1 MSDLISDAKEKY
13 KVAVDGWEHVFSA
26 AKDDMQFTYDIGEG
40 QWSDADRKKRAG
52 RPCITVNKLQK
63 FVRQLRGD
71 FMQSRPSMKVIPVDD
86 KADVQT
92 AELLNAIIRQIEYQS
107 NAPKVYDTAYA
118 HSAAC
123 SIGFWRILTKYTSED
138 SFDQDIII
146 KRILNPV
153 SVHFDPFATEF
164 NLEDAQYCFVEELID
179 KKDFERLYPKAEATN
194 FDGDKDNLLGSWIQE
209 DKIRVCEYFYKK
221 IVPKKIYLLSDGN
234 IFTGKMD
241 KELLQAYGLSVV
253 REREVETHVVKWC
266 KINGAEVLE
275 EADWA
280 GNGIPIIPMFGDEVV
295 VDGKKY
301 YLSLIRGAKGSQ
313 QMYNYWASAATENVM
328 LTPKTPF
335 LVDHRQIKGFENE
348 WNDANLNPRM
358 YLRYNAIAGLQKP
371 SREPQTQVPVAIINM
386 MQSTAYDIEDHLGR
400 YEASKGE
407 AGNER
412 SGKAIIA
419 RINQSDKGTF
429 TFVDNASN
437 SIIAGLKQIVD
448 LIPKIYDTHRALN
461 ILGENGERGQVE
473 VNKPDIGAQG
483 EETTTNDLSVGK
495 YDVISTVGP
504 SFGSKREEMVKMII
518 ESMQYAPALAG
529 VLAPMIFKYSDWPG
543 AQEIAGKL
551 EQAAQQQ
558 AALAAQGAKPPQ

>member
-1 MSDLISDAKEKY
+1 MNA
-13 KVAVDGWEHVFSA
+13 
-26 AKDDMQFTYDIGEG
+26 FT
-40 QWSDADRKKRAG
+40 RK
-52 RPCITVNKLQK
+52 QK
-63 FVRQLRGD
+63 
-71 FMQSRPSMKVIPVDD
+71 
-86 KADVQT
+86 
-92 AELLNAIIRQIEYQS
+92 
-107 NAPKVYDTAYA
+107 
-118 HSAAC
+118 
-123 SIGFWRILTKYTSED
+123 
-138 SFDQDIII
+138 
-146 KRILNPV
+146 
-153 SVHFDPFATEF
+153 
-164 NLEDAQYCFVEELID
+164 
-179 KKDFERLYPKAEATN
+179 ATN

-221 IVPKKIYLLSDGN
+221 LVPKKIYLLSDGN

-280 GNGIPIIPMFGDEVV
+280 GSGIPIIPMFGDEVV

-518 ESMQYAPALAG
+518 ESMQYAPQMAG

-543 AQEIAGKL
+543 AQEIAQKL

>member
-1 MSDLISDAKEKY
+1 
-13 KVAVDGWEHVFSA
+13 
-26 AKDDMQFTYDIGEG
+26 
-40 QWSDADRKKRAG
+40 
-52 RPCITVNKLQK
+52 
-63 FVRQLRGD
+63 
-71 FMQSRPSMKVIPVDD
+71 
-86 KADVQT
+86 
-92 AELLNAIIRQIEYQS
+92 
-107 NAPKVYDTAYA
+107 
-118 HSAAC
+118 
-123 SIGFWRILTKYTSED
+123 
-138 SFDQDIII
+138 
-146 KRILNPV
+146 
-153 SVHFDPFATEF
+153 
-164 NLEDAQYCFVEELID
+164 
-179 KKDFERLYPKAEATN
+179 
-194 FDGDKDNLLGSWIQE
+194 
-209 DKIRVCEYFYKK
+209 
-221 IVPKKIYLLSDGN
+221 
-234 IFTGKMD
+234 
-241 KELLQAYGLSVV
+241 
-253 REREVETHVVKWC
+253 
-266 KINGAEVLE
+266 
-275 EADWA
+275 
-280 GNGIPIIPMFGDEVV
+280 MFGDEVV

-348 WNDANLNPRM
+348 WQDANLNPRM

-473 VNKPDIGAQG
+473 VNKPDIGLNG
-483 EETTTNDLSVGK
+483 EAITQNDLSVGK

-504 SFGSKREEMVKMII
+504 SFGSKREEMVKMMI
-518 ESMQYAPALAG
+518 EAMQYAPTMAG
-529 VLAPMIFKYSDWPG
+529 VIAPMIFKYSDWPG
-543 AQEIAGKL
+543 AQEIAAKL

-558 AALAAQGAKPPQ
+558 MALEAQGAKPPQ